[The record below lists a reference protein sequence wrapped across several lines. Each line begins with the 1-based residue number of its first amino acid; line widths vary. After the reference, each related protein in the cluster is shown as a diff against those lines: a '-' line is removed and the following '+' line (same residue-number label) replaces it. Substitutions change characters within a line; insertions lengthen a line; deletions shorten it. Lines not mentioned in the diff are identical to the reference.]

1 MAYPNIAAAG
11 NESCEEFMM
20 VVCDFSSKT
29 DFPGTGA
36 YYTDGKGN
44 FSPLLRLKA
53 GENFVDRLQGGYERW
68 GDYSG
73 VCRQG
78 KEPKIWVSGFYGTS
92 GKLNST
98 FTSEIFLPDT
108 ARMRVSA
115 GLYGNPAFCAAE
127 WRAGVTGGSPPLAY
141 FWDNLPGSDTLKD
154 VCNLSNHTLL
164 VQDQRGCRESLTVLT
179 DTIVPL
185 TDAIIYPNPSNG
197 ELAVQF
203 TSDADQ
209 TIRITLYDEA
219 GRLVLADA
227 QRDIKKGLNQVLV
240 DLMPLKAGL
249 YELVVVNQSN
259 VLIKKRILRL

>member
-1 MAYPNIAAAG
+1 
-11 NESCEEFMM
+11 
-20 VVCDFSSKT
+20 
-29 DFPGTGA
+29 
-36 YYTDGKGN
+36 
-44 FSPLLRLKA
+44 
-53 GENFVDRLQGGYERW
+53 
-68 GDYSG
+68 
-73 VCRQG
+73 
-78 KEPKIWVSGFYGTS
+78 
-92 GKLNST
+92 
-98 FTSEIFLPDT
+98 
-108 ARMRVSA
+108 
-115 GLYGNPAFCAAE
+115 
-127 WRAGVTGGSPPLAY
+127 
-141 FWDNLPGSDTLKD
+141 
-154 VCNLSNHTLL
+154 L
-164 VQDQRGCRESLTVLT
+164 VQDQRGCRDSLTVLT

-185 TDAIIYPNPSNG
+185 TDALIYPNPSNG